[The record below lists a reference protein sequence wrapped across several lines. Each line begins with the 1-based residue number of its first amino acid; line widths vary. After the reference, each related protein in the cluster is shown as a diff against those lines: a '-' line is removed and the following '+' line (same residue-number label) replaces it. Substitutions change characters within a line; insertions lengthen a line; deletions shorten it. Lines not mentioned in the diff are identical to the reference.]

1 MTVLSTL
8 SQWLHH
14 LENQHHKAIDM
25 GLARVQAVAH
35 AANLLNLDCPVI
47 TVGGTNGKG
56 STVAT
61 LTAIYCAA
69 GYKVGTYTSP
79 HIIDFNINLI

>member
-1 MTVLSTL
+1 MTELSSL

-14 LENQHHKAIDM
+14 LENQHHNAIDM
-25 GLARVQAVAH
+25 GLAQKQLPKPAD
-35 AANLLNLDCPVI
+35 LLTLDCPVI

-69 GYKVGTYTSP
+69 NYKVGDVYFTTYY
-79 HIIDFNINLI
+79 